1 MPAVPAI
8 NTGKTM
14 AQEAAETPQ
23 SYSSVFNSSVPQ
35 RPVAGAAARSYGGRP
50 LGPHTYDPA
59 PPGWPMPY
67 WLKEIDRQ
75 GPSFISKTR
84 QRGGAVGGGR
94 EAASITTQI
103 DMLPNVVGEN
113 EKGVLPAAELVKKQ
127 VSNPPGNEGFTW
139 GRQPQHP
146 PEYKDKPLDKY
157 YVTEDKKYGKPTMLY
172 VMEHSDR
179 KYAASFNSQDR
190 RFKELDAL
198 AKADNQLGPGTY
210 DMPPTIGVKDPK
222 RMTYPFKS
230 ATDPRSLKDIKD
242 EAPSTVTDALFAR
255 QARAWTSKGYAFSTR
270 ERFPRVRKRW
280 KD

>member
-1 MPAVPAI
+1 
-8 NTGKTM
+8 
-14 AQEAAETPQ
+14 
-23 SYSSVFNSSVPQ
+23 
-35 RPVAGAAARSYGGRP
+35 
-50 LGPHTYDPA
+50 
-59 PPGWPMPY
+59 
-67 WLKEIDRQ
+67 
-75 GPSFISKTR
+75 
-84 QRGGAVGGGR
+84 
-94 EAASITTQI
+94 
-103 DMLPNVVGEN
+103 MLPNVVGEN

-210 DMPPTIGVKDPK
+210 DMPPTIGVKTQADDLPVQE
-222 RMTYPFKS
+222 RDRP
-230 ATDPRSLKDIKD
+230 AEPQGHQGRG
-242 EAPSTVTDALFAR
+242 AVHRHRRALRAAGAGVDVEGLR
-255 QARAWTSKGYAFSTR
+255 VLDARAIPARAQAVEGLARSSVYGR
-270 ERFPRVRKRW
+270 
-280 KD
+280 